1 MSTYLSSE
9 QIRSIPETGIVKC
22 ASAAEAQMYAA
33 NDANL
38 MAIRYISGGD
48 LVHAAV
54 SKADLLKA
62 TQRKKGECA

>member
-1 MSTYLSSE
+1 MSTYLSSD
-9 QIRSIPETGIVKC
+9 QIRSIPEILKC

-38 MAIRYISGGD
+38 MAVRYISGGE